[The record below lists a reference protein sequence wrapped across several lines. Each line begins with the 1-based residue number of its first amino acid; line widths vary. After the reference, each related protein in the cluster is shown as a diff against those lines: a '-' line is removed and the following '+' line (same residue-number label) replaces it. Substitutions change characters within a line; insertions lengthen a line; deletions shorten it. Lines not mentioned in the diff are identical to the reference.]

1 MNTHFPHLLSPG
13 QIGNMQLKNHVIMGP
28 TETLYASSDG
38 EITRPIIDYYVRR
51 AKGGAGLIVV
61 HSAQGNTKID
71 PIDPYAGSIRIDD
84 NAYLPM
90 LSQLTEEVHRAGAK
104 ISIVVSPG
112 GGAQALGFP
121 YDKGSQGVCEVSN
134 VGASEKQSMVA
145 QRKVRKL
152 TVDEIKKSIEAYGL
166 CAGRAKAAGFDAF
179 YIHAVGGYLI
189 SQFMTPYFND
199 RDDEYGGSLENRMR
213 FLLELIASCQKY
225 AGKDFPLI
233 VRMSIDEFMGDAGRG
248 IEESKLIGKM
258 LEEAGVAAI
267 DCSAGIFESMHMLI
281 PPFYLPQGV
290 LVPLAEAMKSAVSIP
305 VITQGRLYEPE
316 MAENVLAEGKADFI
330 SLSRGWIC
338 EPDWVKKI
346 SEGDI
351 KGIRKCITC
360 NHCIGAR
367 ILNNLPLR
375 CTLNAQ
381 AGRESEQSTR
391 IVKTNA
397 PKKVA
402 VIGAGPAGLE
412 AAYILGKRGHHV
424 HIYEASGQICGGQ
437 LQTATL
443 PPSKDVLKNIPEFY
457 NEQLSRLPNVTLHL
471 NCPISADNLDSVSAD
486 VVLLATGANALIPN
500 IPGIDNENVYT
511 AEQVL
516 KGEVTL
522 SGKVAV
528 AGGGQI
534 GGETAHFLLEKG
546 CQVSIIEMLPAI
558 LVKEELIT
566 MLTLLNILSTAGAEI
581 LTDTKISKFNVD
593 SVEAVN
599 TLSGESV
606 TVPCDAVVLA
616 FGTTSEKSLYDVLKT
631 KFNEVIVIGDANE
644 VGNIQT
650 AIHDGFFTALD
661 I

>member
-1 MNTHFPHLLSPG
+1 M
-13 QIGNMQLKNHVIMGP
+13 
-28 TETLYASSDG
+28 
-38 EITRPIIDYYVRR
+38 
-51 AKGGAGLIVV
+51 

-152 TVDEIKKSIEAYGL
+152 TVDEIKIHRSL
-166 CAGRAKAAGFDAF
+166 WSLRRQSQSCRFRCF

-338 EPDWVKKI
+338 EPDWVKN
-346 SEGDI
+346 
-351 KGIRKCITC
+351 IRRRHKRNTQV
-360 NHCIGAR
+360 HY
-367 ILNNLPLR
+367 L
-375 CTLNAQ
+375 
-381 AGRESEQSTR
+381 QSLHRRTH
-391 IVKTNA
+391 
-397 PKKVA
+397 
-402 VIGAGPAGLE
+402 L
-412 AAYILGKRGHHV
+412 
-424 HIYEASGQICGGQ
+424 
-437 LQTATL
+437 
-443 PPSKDVLKNIPEFY
+443 
-457 NEQLSRLPNVTLHL
+457 EQLAPALHSQ
-471 NCPISADNLDSVSAD
+471 CP
-486 VVLLATGANALIPN
+486 GRP
-500 IPGIDNENVYT
+500 
-511 AEQVL
+511 
-516 KGEVTL
+516 
-522 SGKVAV
+522 
-528 AGGGQI
+528 
-534 GGETAHFLLEKG
+534 
-546 CQVSIIEMLPAI
+546 
-558 LVKEELIT
+558 
-566 MLTLLNILSTAGAEI
+566 
-581 LTDTKISKFNVD
+581 
-593 SVEAVN
+593 
-599 TLSGESV
+599 
-606 TVPCDAVVLA
+606 
-616 FGTTSEKSLYDVLKT
+616 
-631 KFNEVIVIGDANE
+631 
-644 VGNIQT
+644 
-650 AIHDGFFTALD
+650 
-661 I
+661 